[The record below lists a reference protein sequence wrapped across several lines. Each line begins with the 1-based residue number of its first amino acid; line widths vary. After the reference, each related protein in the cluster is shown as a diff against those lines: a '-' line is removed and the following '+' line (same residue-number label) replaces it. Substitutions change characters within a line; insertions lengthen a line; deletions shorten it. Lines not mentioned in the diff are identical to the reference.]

1 MESGK
6 PVILTGIDA
15 IKQKV
20 KLRLRFFLGEWFL
33 NTAEG
38 VAWRQN
44 ILIKNPNI
52 TVVNT
57 LIKKAI
63 LGTEGID
70 GLLSFELITNNS
82 TRTLTINFKAQ
93 TNYGIATMGVTI

>member
-1 MESGK
+1 MENGR

-33 NTAEG
+33 NTSEG